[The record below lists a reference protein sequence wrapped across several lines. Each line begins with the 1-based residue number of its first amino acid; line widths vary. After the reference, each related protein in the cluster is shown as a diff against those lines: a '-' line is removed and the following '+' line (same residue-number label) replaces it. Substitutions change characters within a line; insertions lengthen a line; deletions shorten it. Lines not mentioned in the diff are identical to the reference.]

1 VLVLT
6 RLAQK
11 KPLLHA
17 PISYRR
23 RRVPPASM
31 GKKSKKS
38 AGRAGAGPGTP
49 AGASAAAS
57 AVVTPPAAASSSTGT
72 SGAGFESS
80 PNGGGGAIVTVAGG
94 GGSSGKKPKCVR
106 CFSTL
111 KDLAK
116 AHGCPGCSRL
126 FCWRCERKMFLLCP
140 NGKNCADP
148 RGRCRE
154 CTGGKAM
161 NEFID
166 GFFNC
171 KDTRSKAMAK
181 LADALSTNDESMMKD
196 LEASIEECRK
206 DGQATEAFQPCS
218 FSVEGHCSWK
228 GPVYDGK
235 GNLVDWGCPFECS
248 ACAFDTET
256 SRPSHFRTCNNCR
269 LHLCTACND
278 DAKER
283 IVAGGSTDNA
293 ILPEELRTKFSRT
306 ICRCKECMRD
316 ICVDCCLKNTMGDGE
331 FDIRPDGL
339 WALCPSCSEE
349 KYWSTKPCT
358 NPSCQNEVGVPTK
371 RCGGC
376 HLDRYCSVECQAAAY
391 PAHAARCQKIQ
402 AKRAAAGKN
411 ADYYVDA
418 IGGAYGE
425 EKAEASQMPWY

>member
-1 VLVLT
+1 
-6 RLAQK
+6 
-11 KPLLHA
+11 
-17 PISYRR
+17 
-23 RRVPPASM
+23 M

-38 AGRAGAGPGTP
+38 ADRARAGPGTP
-49 AGASAAAS
+49 ALASVAAS
-57 AVVTPPAAASSSTGT
+57 AVVTPPAAGSPAT
-72 SGAGFESS
+72 SMTGAGFECIENN
-80 PNGGGGAIVTVAGG
+80 PDGGGGIVTVAGG
-94 GGSSGKKPKCVR
+94 SGSSGKKPKCVR

-111 KDLAK
+111 KDLSK
-116 AHGCPGCSRL
+116 AHGCPGRSRL
-126 FCWRCERKMFLLCP
+126 FCWRCERKMFLVCP

-206 DGQATEAFQPCS
+206 DGQTTEAFQPCS

-283 IVAGGSTDNA
+283 IVAGGSADNA

-316 ICVDCCLKNTMGDGE
+316 ICVDCCLKSTMGDGE
-331 FDIRPDGL
+331 FDLRPDGL
-339 WALCPSCSEE
+339 WTLCPSCSEE

-358 NPSCQNEVGVPTK
+358 NPTCPNEVGVPT
-371 RCGGC
+371 
-376 HLDRYCSVECQAAAY
+376 SV
-391 PAHAARCQKIQ
+391 ARCQKIQ
-402 AKRAAAGKN
+402 AKRAAAGKEIAGEYFSGWRKNN
-411 ADYYVDA
+411 ADYYVGA